1 MTAGRFCTRN
11 RNKSCATILSVAT
24 ILADNKYVA
33 LLRENPE
40 YRKLYFAQVVS
51 LLGDWFEFIAVQ
63 TLVYQLTNSGLA
75 AGFAIIASSL
85 PSFFLTPLAGSI
97 ADRFDRRKIMLLMDL
112 VRAGLALSLLLVRTP
127 DQIWMVY
134 VFQTLSVLFAS
145 FFNPALN
152 ASIPSLVKRDQL
164 LTANALSGATW
175 GTMLAIGSLAGG
187 LTIAL
192 VGRDFAFVLNSLSFL
207 LSAFFIWRITAA
219 LSEKR
224 TGVRKGLNPFSDFA
238 EGFTFARQRPQVF
251 LLLFVK
257 AGAGLAG
264 GVILLLTV
272 FSEEVF
278 DAGAVGIGLLQVAR
292 GVGILIGP
300 LLAARLAMERIDRS
314 QRLIV
319 YCFMLTGL
327 SYLAFGFAPSLVIA
341 MAFVF
346 LAHMG
351 WGSNWMLS
359 AALLQRLT
367 PDYIRGRIFAM
378 DLGLVTLTLA
388 LSTFL
393 TGLAVDYFDPHIVA
407 MGLGLTFISFGTIWA
422 IAVRVS
428 QQRSPG
434 QWETGLISDTPLQER
449 AEAAAVGAE

>member
-1 MTAGRFCTRN
+1 MSTLFAE
-11 RNKSCATILSVAT
+11 
-24 ILADNKYVA
+24 NKYVA

-40 YRKLYFAQVVS
+40 YRKLYSAQVVS

-63 TLVYQLTNSGLA
+63 TLVYQLTDSGLA

-112 VRAGLALSLLLVRTP
+112 IRAGLALSLLLVRTA

-152 ASIPSLVKRDQL
+152 ASIPSLVRRDQL
-164 LTANALSGATW
+164 FTANALSGATW
-175 GTMLAIGSLAGG
+175 GTMLAVGSLAGG
-187 LTIAL
+187 VTIAL
-192 VGRDFAFVLNSLSFL
+192 VGRDIAFVLNSLSFL
-207 LSAFFIWRITAA
+207 VSAFFIWRIRIA

-224 TGVRKGLNPFSDFA
+224 SVTRKGLNPFSDFK
-238 EGFTFARQRPQVF
+238 EGFTFARERPQVF

-257 AGAGLAG
+257 SGAALAG

-272 FSEEVF
+272 FSEDVF
-278 DAGAVGIGLLQVAR
+278 NTGAVGIGMLQLAR
-292 GVGILIGP
+292 GVGIVVGP

-319 YCFMLTGL
+319 FGFMLTGL
-327 SYLAFGFAPSLVIA
+327 SYLAFGFAASLAIA
-341 MAFVF
+341 MVFVF
-346 LAHMG
+346 TAHMG
-351 WGSNWMLS
+351 WGSNWTLS
-359 AALLQRLT
+359 AALLQRLA
-367 PDYIRGRIFAM
+367 PDHVRGRIFSM

-388 LSTFL
+388 ISTFV

-407 MGLGLTFISFGTIWA
+407 MVLGLTFVSFGALWA
-422 IAVRVS
+422 LVVKLS
-428 QQRSPG
+428 QRRSPEM
-434 QWETGLISDTPLQER
+434 WETGMISEEPLQER
-449 AEAAAVGAE
+449 PDAAPLAAQQHEDWGAGIQRGVKDQVL